1 MGGEMTE
8 IKRERREGGRDGQR
22 GNKLEGGQRSETS
35 ACQAHAN
42 DDTRCVAT
50 SQRGMKIFF
59 IIFFFY
65 EKKKKSETRQRQV
78 SYDTAMSIQP
88 LVCASLAAFQDLDSS
103 SSLHP
108 PAVSNLPM
116 C

>member
-1 MGGEMTE
+1 MAPPPSAERGEAQNGNERGSESGRKRGDGGEMTE

-59 IIFFFY
+59 IIIFFI
-65 EKKKKSETRQRQV
+65 KKKKGRRDSTR
-78 SYDTAMSIQP
+78 
-88 LVCASLAAFQDLDSS
+88 SL
-103 SSLHP
+103 
-108 PAVSNLPM
+108 M
-116 C
+116 TRR

>member
-1 MGGEMTE
+1 MTE
-8 IKRERREGGRDGQR
+8 IKRERQEGGRDGQR

-59 IIFFFY
+59 IIIFFH
-65 EKKKKSETRQRQV
+65 KKKKKKRGRRDSARSLMTRR
-78 SYDTAMSIQP
+78 
-88 LVCASLAAFQDLDSS
+88 
-103 SSLHP
+103 
-108 PAVSNLPM
+108 
-116 C
+116 

>member
-1 MGGEMTE
+1 MAPPPSAERGEAQNGNERGSESGRKRGAGGGGMTE

-59 IIFFFY
+59 IIIFFIY
-65 EKKKKSETRQRQV
+65 KKKNKGDET
-78 SYDTAMSIQP
+78 AP
-88 LVCASLAAFQDLDSS
+88 GLL
-103 SSLHP
+103 
-108 PAVSNLPM
+108 
-116 C
+116 